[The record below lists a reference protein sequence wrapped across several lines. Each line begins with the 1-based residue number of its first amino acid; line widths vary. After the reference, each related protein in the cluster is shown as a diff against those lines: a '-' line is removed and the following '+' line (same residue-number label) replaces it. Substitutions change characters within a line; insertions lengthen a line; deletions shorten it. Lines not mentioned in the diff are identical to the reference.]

1 MIKHLANIRTSGTI
15 VRSSP
20 YLISRLLRSID
31 FSQAR
36 TVVQL
41 GMGTGCIT
49 RELLKRLHPDA
60 RLVAIEV
67 NRVFIDDCDIHD
79 ARLILRHACASTLR
93 GLLADLGISQI
104 DHVVSSLPLAIMDD
118 RLVERILSASQSL
131 LTDDGMFVQYQY
143 SLSQRGALERRFRD
157 VRVGFTLANIPP
169 AFVYEC
175 SKVVPDEAPGL
186 VRGHTPHSAPSP
198 ASR

>member
-49 RELLKRLHPDA
+49 RELLKRLRPDA
-60 RLVAIEV
+60 RLVAVEV

-79 ARLILRHACASTLR
+79 PRLILRHACASTLR
-93 GLLADLGISQI
+93 ELLAGLGIAEI

-118 RLVERILSASQSL
+118 RLVERILSASQSVIA
-131 LTDDGMFVQYQY
+131 DDGMFVQYQY
-143 SLSQRGALERRFRD
+143 SLSQRSALERRFRD

-175 SKVVPDEAPGL
+175 SNMVPDEVPDL
-186 VRGHTPHSAPSP
+186 VTARTPHSEPSP